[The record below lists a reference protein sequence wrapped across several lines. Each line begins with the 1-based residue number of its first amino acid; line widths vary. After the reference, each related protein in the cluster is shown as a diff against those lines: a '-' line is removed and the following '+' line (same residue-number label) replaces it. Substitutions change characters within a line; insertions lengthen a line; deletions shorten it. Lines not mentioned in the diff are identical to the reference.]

1 MFLER
6 ISYNTL
12 TTIETIV
19 IIAFVAMML
28 IATLSERRTWLLLTY
43 TIMGFILTV
52 VCVLQISIE
61 VANGNAVY
69 HTSILMSIIAALC
82 TTIWAVLYGL
92 RKREYKRRRT
102 TTEEEEE

>member
-19 IIAFVAMML
+19 IIVFVAMML

-43 TIMGFILTV
+43 TILSFILTV
-52 VCVLQISIE
+52 VCVLQISVE
-61 VANGNAVY
+61 VANESAAY

-82 TTIWAVLYGL
+82 TTIWAVMYGI
-92 RKREYKRRRT
+92 RRRYRRRT
-102 TTEEEEE
+102 TTEEEE

>member
-19 IIAFVAMML
+19 IIVFVAMML

-43 TIMGFILTV
+43 TILSFILTV
-52 VCVLQISIE
+52 VCVLQISVE
-61 VANGNAVY
+61 VANESAAY
-69 HTSILMSIIAALC
+69 HTSIIMSIIAALC

-102 TTEEEEE
+102 TTEEE

>member
-19 IIAFVAMML
+19 IIVFVAMML

-52 VCVLQISIE
+52 VCVLQISVE
-61 VANGNAVY
+61 VANESASY

-82 TTIWAVLYGL
+82 TTIWAVMYGI
-92 RKREYKRRRT
+92 RRRYRRRT
-102 TTEEEEE
+102 TTEEEE

>member
-1 MFLER
+1 MFLEK

-19 IIAFVAMML
+19 IIVFVAMML

-43 TIMGFILTV
+43 TILSFILTV
-52 VCVLQISIE
+52 VCVLQISVE
-61 VANGNAVY
+61 VANESAAY

-102 TTEEEEE
+102 TTEEE

>member
-1 MFLER
+1 MFLEK
-6 ISYNTL
+6 IPYDVL
-12 TTIETIV
+12 TFMETFILIVFIV
-19 IIAFVAMML
+19 ITMIT
-28 IATLSERRTWLLLTY
+28 TLNERRTWLLLTY

-102 TTEEEEE
+102 TTEEEE

>member
-19 IIAFVAMML
+19 IIVFVAMML

-43 TIMGFILTV
+43 TILSFILTV
-52 VCVLQISIE
+52 VCVLQISVE
-61 VANGNAVY
+61 VANESIAY
-69 HTSILMSIIAALC
+69 HTSIMMSIIAALC
-82 TTIWAVLYGL
+82 TTIWAVLYGI
-92 RKREYKRRRT
+92 RRRNYRRRT

>member
-19 IIAFVAMML
+19 IIVFVAMML

-69 HTSILMSIIAALC
+69 HTSILMSIIASLC
-82 TTIWAVLYGL
+82 TTIWAVMYGI
-92 RKREYKRRRT
+92 RRRYRRRT
-102 TTEEEEE
+102 TTEEEE

>member
-43 TIMGFILTV
+43 TILSFILTV
-52 VCVLQISIE
+52 VCVLQISVE
-61 VANGNAVY
+61 VANESAAY

>member
-19 IIAFVAMML
+19 IIVFVAMML
-28 IATLSERRTWLLLTY
+28 IATLSEGRTWLLLTY
-43 TIMGFILTV
+43 TILSFILTV
-52 VCVLQISIE
+52 VCVLQISVE
-61 VANGNAVY
+61 VANESAAY

-102 TTEEEEE
+102 TTEEE

>member
-6 ISYNTL
+6 ISSNTL

-19 IIAFVAMML
+19 IIVFVAMML

-43 TIMGFILTV
+43 TILSFILTV
-52 VCVLQISIE
+52 VCVLQISVE
-61 VANGNAVY
+61 VANESAAY

-102 TTEEEEE
+102 TTEEEE

>member
-19 IIAFVAMML
+19 IIVFVAMML

-43 TIMGFILTV
+43 TILSFILTV
-52 VCVLQISIE
+52 VCVLQISVE
-61 VANGNAVY
+61 VANESAAY
-69 HTSILMSIIAALC
+69 HTSILMSIIASLC
-82 TTIWAVLYGL
+82 TPIWAVLYGL

-102 TTEEEEE
+102 TTEEE

>member
-19 IIAFVAMML
+19 IIVFVTMML

-43 TIMGFILTV
+43 TILSFILTV
-52 VCVLQISIE
+52 VCVLQISVE
-61 VANGNAVY
+61 VANESAAY

-82 TTIWAVLYGL
+82 TTIWAVMYGI
-92 RKREYKRRRT
+92 RRRYRRRT
-102 TTEEEEE
+102 TTEEEE

>member
-19 IIAFVAMML
+19 IIVFVAMML

-43 TIMGFILTV
+43 TILSFILTV
-52 VCVLQISIE
+52 VCVLQISVE
-61 VANGNAVY
+61 VANESAAY

-102 TTEEEEE
+102 TTEEE

>member
-19 IIAFVAMML
+19 IIVFVAMML

-43 TIMGFILTV
+43 TILSFILTV
-52 VCVLQISIE
+52 VCVLQISVE
-61 VANGNAVY
+61 VANESAAY
-69 HTSILMSIIAALC
+69 HTSILMSIIASLC

-102 TTEEEEE
+102 TTEEE

>member
-19 IIAFVAMML
+19 IIVFVAMML
-28 IATLSERRTWLLLTY
+28 IATLRERRTWLLLTY
-43 TIMGFILTV
+43 TILSFILTV
-52 VCVLQISIE
+52 VCVLQISVE
-61 VANGNAVY
+61 VANESAAY

-102 TTEEEEE
+102 TTEEE

>member
-19 IIAFVAMML
+19 IIVFVAMML

-43 TIMGFILTV
+43 TILSFILTV
-52 VCVLQISIE
+52 VCVLQISVE
-61 VANGNAVY
+61 VANESAAY
-69 HTSILMSIIAALC
+69 HTSILMSIIAVLC

-102 TTEEEEE
+102 TTEEEE

>member
-19 IIAFVAMML
+19 IIVFVAMML

-52 VCVLQISIE
+52 VCVLQISVE
-61 VANGNAVY
+61 VANESAAY

-102 TTEEEEE
+102 TTEEEE

>member
-19 IIAFVAMML
+19 IIVFVAMML

-52 VCVLQISIE
+52 GCVLQISVE
-61 VANGNAVY
+61 VANESASY

-82 TTIWAVLYGL
+82 TTIWAVMYGI
-92 RKREYKRRRT
+92 RRRYRRRT
-102 TTEEEEE
+102 TTEEEE

>member
-19 IIAFVAMML
+19 IIVFVAMML

-43 TIMGFILTV
+43 TILSFILTV
-52 VCVLQISIE
+52 VCVLQISVE
-61 VANGNAVY
+61 VANESTEY
-69 HTSILMSIIAALC
+69 HTSIIMSIIAALC

-102 TTEEEEE
+102 TTEEE

>member
-19 IIAFVAMML
+19 IIVFVAMML

-43 TIMGFILTV
+43 TILSFILTV
-52 VCVLQISIE
+52 VCVLQISVE
-61 VANGNAVY
+61 VANENAAY

-102 TTEEEEE
+102 TTEEE

>member
-19 IIAFVAMML
+19 IIVFVAMML

-43 TIMGFILTV
+43 TILSFILTV
-52 VCVLQISIE
+52 VCVLQISVE
-61 VANGNAVY
+61 VANESAAY

-102 TTEEEEE
+102 TTEEEE

>member
-19 IIAFVAMML
+19 IIVFVAMML

-43 TIMGFILTV
+43 TILSFILTV
-52 VCVLQISIE
+52 VCVLQISVE
-61 VANGNAVY
+61 VANESAAY

>member
-19 IIAFVAMML
+19 IIVFVAMML

-43 TIMGFILTV
+43 TILSFILTV
-52 VCVLQISIE
+52 VCVLQISVE
-61 VANGNAVY
+61 VANESAAY

-82 TTIWAVLYGL
+82 TTILAVLYGL

-102 TTEEEEE
+102 TTEEE

>member
-19 IIAFVAMML
+19 IIVFVAMML

-43 TIMGFILTV
+43 TILSFILTV
-52 VCVLQISIE
+52 VCVLQISVE
-61 VANGNAVY
+61 VANESAAY
-69 HTSILMSIIAALC
+69 HTSIMMSIIAALC

-102 TTEEEEE
+102 TTEEE

>member
-19 IIAFVAMML
+19 IIVFVAMML

-43 TIMGFILTV
+43 TVMGFILTV

-61 VANGNAVY
+61 VANGNAAY

-82 TTIWAVLYGL
+82 TTIWAVMYGI
-92 RKREYKRRRT
+92 RRRYRRRT
-102 TTEEEEE
+102 TTEEEE